1 MFISI
6 KYLSKY
12 KQTENKYFTKMF
24 FGVSQD
30 GLYPRTGPSNKT
42 FGNFSNSS
50 KSFVVYCGSGAVFI
64 KPLRIT
70 HKNTSKKILESKNIL
85 GSKLC
90 LKVSYQASQS

>member
-1 MFISI
+1 LTAHFIG
-6 KYLSKY
+6 YQQ
-12 KQTENKYFTKMF
+12 QTENKYFTKMF